1 MIIFPQ
7 DGMKSDLKRLWRACF
22 GDSED
27 YISFFFEHRYIPE
40 NCLVYVDRMIK
51 RPVAMLHLLPVTIS
65 EDGGLSSAQYIYA
78 ACTRSDYRK
87 QGIMAQLLD
96 TAIKLGQSRG
106 IKYSVTVP
114 AERHLFRY
122 YGKHGFYRSYK
133 VRMVYMSRSDLLFL
147 SKGSMEIKG
156 SVRETMMQLNE
167 IYAFRR
173 DMLIDR
179 EGYVNWDMNAF
190 KYAVGI
196 HEQDGGHI
204 ITVAYKGDLGYAF
217 CSPDGDTVRIT
228 EFIAKEHFAAV
239 LIKRILQS
247 YPKAQKFIFRL
258 PVCDTFFEKYG
269 EVLDFAMIA
278 RNDGKTPVSMTT
290 LEGIRAPYL
299 GLPLD

>member
-7 DGMKSDLKRLWRACF
+7 DGMKSDLERLWRACF
-22 GDSED
+22 GDSEE
-27 YISFFFEHRYIPE
+27 YIKFFFEHRYVPE
-40 NCLVYVDRMIK
+40 NCLVYVDQMIK

-65 EDGGLSSAQYIYA
+65 EDGGLSSAQYVYA

-87 QGIMAQLLD
+87 QGIMSQLLE

-114 AERHLFRY
+114 AEHHLFRY
-122 YGKHGFYRSYK
+122 YGKHGFHRCYK

-147 SKGSMEIKG
+147 SKNCMKIEGSA
-156 SVRETMMQLNE
+156 RETMMQLND
-167 IYAFRR
+167 IYTFRR

-204 ITVAYKGDLGYAF
+204 ITVAYKGDFGYAF

-247 YPKAQKFIFRL
+247 YPRAQKFIFRL
-258 PVCDTFFEKYG
+258 PIYDTFFEKYG

-278 RNDGKTPVSMTT
+278 RNDGKSPVSMTT